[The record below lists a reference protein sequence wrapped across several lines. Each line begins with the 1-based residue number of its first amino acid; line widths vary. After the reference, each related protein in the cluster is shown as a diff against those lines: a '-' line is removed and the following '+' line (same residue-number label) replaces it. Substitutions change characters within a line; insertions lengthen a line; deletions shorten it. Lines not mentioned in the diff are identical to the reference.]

1 MPLVRVTMTKGKS
14 TNYIEALSKSIYES
28 LVETFRMPENDL
40 FQIIEQLEPGSLIFD
55 RRIGIDGERSDDFL
69 FINIESSARSREE
82 KQALIA
88 RLAEKLVRSPGLS
101 PNDVFVRLSNNSLF
115 DDFSFGGGLL
125 ASDSPFAPS

>member
-1 MPLVRVTMTKGKS
+1 MPLVRVTMIKGKS
-14 TNYIEALSKSIYES
+14 PDYVEKLSQSIYES
-28 LVETFRMPENDL
+28 LVEAYRMPENDM

-82 KQALIA
+82 KQALIST
-88 RLAEKLVRSPGLS
+88 LADKLSKAPGLS
-101 PNDVFVRLSNNSLF
+101 SNDFFVRLSNNSLL